1 MSHISEESRDLE
13 LFHYGVKGMKWGV
26 RRTDKQL
33 AKANSSE
40 KSSDRSDGKSKA
52 ELKSA
57 YLAAGKTDK
66 PDKLSKSEQAKS
78 LAENQK
84 KFLEKSGFSEEDIA
98 TPNSEKGWRPT
109 KKQVA
114 TVVVGAAAV
123 GLIAY
128 GSYKLD
134 KYYNPPPG
142 SLVPAN
148 QFKDLAMMSKIS
160 SWVGDDYIKPSSYDQ
175 KEFTLPV
182 GHTFHRISK
191 FAESDFSMGTYATAS
206 TEDFNRYVTAFR
218 GELGSKQKLKHVTF
232 TATEEIKV
240 PDLVTRLDTF
250 RKAYNDVYK
259 KDIDEAQTLHM
270 YKLNSGGS
278 WNDEIAES
286 FFGALKKQGY
296 SAIIDD
302 MDAGVIGEAPLV
314 MFDTAKFSSKV
325 AVDLT
330 PEAIKAAE
338 SNVRELANRKR

>member
-1 MSHISEESRDLE
+1 MTDIRSEDLE

-26 RRTDKQL
+26 RRTDEQL
-33 AKANSSE
+33 AKARSSA
-40 KSSDRSDGKSKA
+40 KSSDQNDGKSKD

-57 YLAAGKTDK
+57 YLAAGKADK
-66 PDKLSKSEQAKS
+66 PKKLSKAEQAKS

-84 KFLEKSGFSEEDIA
+84 KFLEKSGFSEEDTA
-98 TPNSEKGWRPT
+98 PPNSEKGWRPT

-123 GLIAY
+123 GLIVY
-128 GSYKLD
+128 GSYKLE

-148 QFKDLAMMSKIS
+148 QFKDLTTMSKMS
-160 SWVGDDYIKPSSYDQ
+160 SWIDNDYIKPSSYDQ
-175 KEFTLPV
+175 KEFTLPA
-182 GHTFHRISK
+182 GHTFNRISK
-191 FAESDFSMGTYATAS
+191 FSETDFSMGTYATAS

-218 GELGSKQKLKHVTF
+218 GELGTNAKLKHVTF
-232 TATEEIKV
+232 TAKEEIKV
-240 PDLVTRLDTF
+240 PDLVTRLETF
-250 RKAYNDVYK
+250 RQAYNDTYK
-259 KDIDEAQTLHM
+259 IQIDESKALDM
-270 YKLNSGGS
+270 YKLHSGGS
-278 WNDEIAES
+278 WDDDIAEN
-286 FFGALKKQGY
+286 FFGALKKKGY